1 MAALPFA
8 RWHGLHRGGRWI
20 DGLDGQRSPALGWE
34 PGWGLLRPGPGQLDR
49 LCSLT
54 MADAPPRR
62 LPALLLGLPLG
73 LGALAFGFAAEGL
86 IPVSTPLSPA
96 MVSALQE
103 SPPAA
108 KPVHANAKQ
117 DLHGVAAQ
125 RLGKGPGLA
134 SLVDADLAS
143 PQVTPGQAL
152 EVRIA
157 LLNRPQALQ
166 LGSTGSWW
174 LRSRDGRVLDQG
186 GPGQDVSL
194 AGLAQGQV
202 ELWLEPTGG
211 QALLVNGQAY
221 AGRLRLIQQ
230 AAGLLVINHLPLE
243 DYIASVVGSE
253 MPSSWN
259 LEALKAQAVAARSY
273 ALAHMARPPSQHWH
287 LGNTTRWQ
295 AYRGLDSVN
304 ARTRSATASTAG
316 LILSYQGGI
325 VESFYAANSQISWEA
340 HRHLGASMSQE
351 GANRLANQGQPY
363 PQILGHYYQGASLA
377 RLKIGAG

>member
-1 MAALPFA
+1 
-8 RWHGLHRGGRWI
+8 
-20 DGLDGQRSPALGWE
+20 
-34 PGWGLLRPGPGQLDR
+34 
-49 LCSLT
+49 

-108 KPVHANAKQ
+108 KPVHADAKE

-143 PQVTPGQAL
+143 PQVAPGQAL

-157 LLNRPQALQ
+157 LLNRPQALK

-174 LRSRDGRVLDQG
+174 LRSRDGHVLDQG

-202 ELWLEPTGG
+202 ELWLEPAGG

-295 AYRGLDSVN
+295 AYRGLDAVN

>member
-1 MAALPFA
+1 MAA
-8 RWHGLHRGGRWI
+8 
-20 DGLDGQRSPALGWE
+20 
-34 PGWGLLRPGPGQLDR
+34 
-49 LCSLT
+49 
-54 MADAPPRR
+54 APPRR
-62 LPALLLGLPLG
+62 LTSLLLGLPLG

-86 IPVSTPLSPA
+86 IPAPTPLSAA
-96 MVSALQE
+96 MVTALQE

-108 KPVHANAKQ
+108 KPVHANAKE
-117 DLHGVAAQ
+117 DLHGIAAQ
-125 RLGKGPGLA
+125 RLGKGHGLA
-134 SLVDADLAS
+134 SLEAAELAAELAA
-143 PQVTPGQAL
+143 PQVAPGQAL

-157 LLNRPQALQ
+157 LLNQPQALQ

-186 GPGQDVSL
+186 GPGQAVSL
-194 AGLAQGQV
+194 AGHAQGQI
-202 ELWLEPTGG
+202 ELWLEPAGG
-211 QALLVNGQAY
+211 QAVLVNGQAY

>member
-1 MAALPFA
+1 MAATPLFP
-8 RWHGLHRGGRWI
+8 LK
-20 DGLDGQRSPALGWE
+20 S
-34 PGWGLLRPGPGQLDR
+34 LLI
-49 LCSLT
+49 
-54 MADAPPRR
+54 
-62 LPALLLGLPLG
+62 GLPLG
-73 LGALAFGFAAEGL
+73 LGALAIGFAAEGL
-86 IPVSTPLSPA
+86 IPATPPLSAA
-96 MVSALQE
+96 MVTALQE
-103 SPPAA
+103 TPPPA
-108 KPVHANAKQ
+108 KPVRADARE
-117 DLHGVAAQ
+117 DLRGVAAQ
-125 RLGKGPGLA
+125 RLGQGPALA
-134 SLVDADLAS
+134 SLAAPQLAG
-143 PQVTPGQAL
+143 PQANPGPNL
-152 EVRIA
+152 EIRIA
-157 LLNRPQALQ
+157 LLALPQDVR
-166 LGSTGSWW
+166 LGSTGGWW

-194 AGLAQGQV
+194 QGVSLVGVSRGQA
-202 ELWLEPTGG
+202 ELWLEPARG
-211 QALLVNGQAY
+211 QALVVNGQAY

-230 AAGLLVINHLPLE
+230 GSGLQVINHLPLE

-295 AYRGLDSVN
+295 VYRGLDTVN
-304 ARTRSATASTAG
+304 GRTRAATAATAG

-325 VESFYAANSQISWEA
+325 VESLYAANSQISWDA

-351 GANRLANQGQPY
+351 GANALANRGQSY

>member
-8 RWHGLHRGGRWI
+8 RWHGLHRCGRWI

-34 PGWGLLRPGPGQLDR
+34 PGWGLLRPGPSQLDR